1 MARHRRALVLYKH
14 SISPSPGP
22 GDVILTE
29 ALPYRGAVSICRGAN
44 FKLKGL
50 PMDELG
56 VLPEALEAELTEKPK
71 TSEGILIAPS
81 RNCQPPGSRTHVG
94 CNEEATRG
102 APKDHPPMDE
112 AFKGQAT
119 VHRRDF
125 RLPRSRCSR
134 TRTHSFTVAAI
145 RMRRSWGGYCL
156 VRIVG
161 PDRASLQ
168 KHRERRR

>member
-1 MARHRRALVLYKH
+1 MGPFRAWAWPDIGALWCY
-14 SISPSPGP
+14 I

-44 FKLKGL
+44 FKRKGL

-71 TSEGILIAPS
+71 TSEDILIAPS
-81 RNCQPPGSRTHVG
+81 WNCHPPGSRTHAG

-125 RLPRSRCSR
+125 RLRQDRG
-134 TRTHSFTVAAI
+134 AAE
-145 RMRRSWGGYCL
+145 
-156 VRIVG
+156 
-161 PDRASLQ
+161 
-168 KHRERRR
+168 RERIRSQSPQSV